1 LNIKNS
7 VRLRVRLWRQM
18 ATAWLAG
25 GSGLVGGA
33 LLRRLL
39 QGDHFDKIIS
49 VGRRV
54 LPVRDPKLVQVETD
68 LATPSVFD
76 ALASPQVAFC
86 CLGTTIK
93 KAGSRE
99 AFRKV
104 DHDAVLAFA
113 QGAKLKG
120 AHVFI
125 HVSSLGAS
133 IKSSTFYSA
142 VKGETERDVGR
153 VGFPSVY
160 ALRPSIL
167 DGDRGES
174 RPGEYVGLLVGRVL
188 APLLGKY
195 RPTPVGTVVETMVT
209 LARAPAPGV
218 HIVEPDK
225 MRSV

>member
-1 LNIKNS
+1 
-7 VRLRVRLWRQM
+7 M

-33 LLRRLL
+33 LLRRIL
-39 QGDHFDKIIS
+39 QDDHFDRVIS
-49 VGRRV
+49 VGRRA
-54 LPVRDPKLVQVETD
+54 LPVQDPKLVQVETD
-68 LATPSVFD
+68 FETPSAFD
-76 ALASPQVAFC
+76 RLAAPAVAFS
-86 CLGTTIK
+86 CLGTTIG

-113 QGAKLKG
+113 QGAKRKG
-120 AHVFI
+120 AHTFV
-125 HVSSLGAS
+125 HVSSLGAN
-133 IKSSTFYSA
+133 IRSSTFYSA

-167 DGDRGES
+167 DGDREES
-174 RPGEYVGLLVGRVL
+174 RPGEYVGLLVGRAL

-195 RPTPVGTVVETMVT
+195 RPTLVVGVVETMVA
-209 LARAPAPGV
+209 LAKASAPGV
-218 HIVEPDK
+218 HVIEPDK
-225 MRSV
+225 MTVH

>member
-1 LNIKNS
+1 
-7 VRLRVRLWRQM
+7 M
-18 ATAWLAG
+18 GTAWLAG

-39 QGDHFDKIIS
+39 QDDYFDKVIS
-49 VGRRV
+49 VGRRA
-54 LPVRDPKLVQVETD
+54 LAIQDPKLIQVETD
-68 LATPSVFD
+68 FATPSVFD
-76 ALASPQVAFC
+76 AMVSPHVAFC

-93 KAGSRE
+93 KAGSRD

-113 QGAKLKG
+113 QGAKQKG

-125 HVSSLGAS
+125 LVSSLGAN
-133 IKSSTFYSA
+133 IKSSNFYSA

-174 RPGEYVGLLVGRVL
+174 RPGEYVGLLVGRAL

-195 RPTPVGTVVETMVT
+195 RPTLVGTVVETM
-209 LARAPAPGV
+209 LALAKAPAPGV
-218 HIVEPDK
+218 HVVEPDK

>member
-1 LNIKNS
+1 
-7 VRLRVRLWRQM
+7 M

-39 QGDHFDKIIS
+39 QDDYFDKVIS
-49 VGRRV
+49 VGRRA
-54 LPVRDPKLVQVETD
+54 LAIQDPKLIQVATGF
-68 LATPSVFD
+68 ATPSAFD
-76 ALASPQVAFC
+76 ALASPYVAFC

-93 KAGSRE
+93 KAGSRD

-113 QGAKLKG
+113 RGAKQKG
-120 AHVFI
+120 AHAFI
-125 HVSSLGAS
+125 HVSSLGAN

-142 VKGETERDVGR
+142 AKGETERDVGR
-153 VGFPSVY
+153 VGLPSVY

-174 RPGEYVGLLVGRVL
+174 RPGEYVGLLVGRAL

-195 RPTPVGTVVETMVT
+195 RPTLVGTVVETM
-209 LARAPAPGV
+209 LALAKAPAPGV
-218 HIVEPDK
+218 HVVEPDK

>member
-1 LNIKNS
+1 
-7 VRLRVRLWRQM
+7 M

-39 QGDHFDKIIS
+39 QDDYFDKVIS
-49 VGRRV
+49 VGRRA
-54 LPVRDPKLVQVETD
+54 LAIQDPRLIQVQTD
-68 LATPSVFD
+68 FATPSAFD
-76 ALASPQVAFC
+76 AVASPHVAFS

-113 QGAKLKG
+113 QAAKRKG
-120 AHVFI
+120 TLAFL
-125 HVSSLGAS
+125 HVSSLGAN

-195 RPTPVGTVVETMVT
+195 RPTRVEAVVETMV
-209 LARAPAPGV
+209 ARAKAPAPGV
-218 HIVEPDK
+218 HVIEPDK
-225 MRSV
+225 MTGQ

>member
-1 LNIKNS
+1 
-7 VRLRVRLWRQM
+7 M

-39 QGDHFDKIIS
+39 QDDYFDKVIS
-49 VGRRV
+49 VGRRA
-54 LPVRDPKLVQVETD
+54 LPVQDPKLVQVVTD
-68 LATPSVFD
+68 FTTPSVFD
-76 ALASPQVAFC
+76 ALAAPHVAFS

-113 QGAKLKG
+113 QGAKRKG
-120 AHVFI
+120 THAFI
-125 HVSSLGAS
+125 HVSSLGAN

-153 VGFPSVY
+153 VSFPSVY

-167 DGDRGES
+167 DGDRGDS

-195 RPTPVGTVVETMVT
+195 RPTPVGTVVETMVA
-209 LARAPAPGV
+209 LAKAPAPGV
-218 HIVEPDK
+218 HVVEPDK
-225 MRSV
+225 MTGP

>member
-1 LNIKNS
+1 
-7 VRLRVRLWRQM
+7 M

-39 QGDHFDKIIS
+39 QNDDFDQVIS
-49 VGRRV
+49 VGRRS
-54 LPVRDPKLVQVETD
+54 LPIRDPKLVQVETD
-68 LATPSVFD
+68 FATPSAFD
-76 ALASPQVAFC
+76 VLAAPSVAFY

-113 QGAKLKG
+113 QGAKRKG
-120 AHVFI
+120 AHTFI
-125 HVSSLGAS
+125 HVSSLGANIES
-133 IKSSTFYSA
+133 RTFYSA

-195 RPTPVGTVVETMVT
+195 RPTLVGTVVQTMGA
-209 LARAPAPGV
+209 LAKAPAPGV
-218 HIVEPDK
+218 HVIEPDQ
-225 MRSV
+225 MTGQ

>member
-1 LNIKNS
+1 
-7 VRLRVRLWRQM
+7 M
-18 ATAWLAG
+18 ATAWIAG
-25 GSGLVGGA
+25 GSGLVGGT

-39 QGDHFDKIIS
+39 QDDYFDKVIS
-49 VGRRV
+49 VGRRA
-54 LPVRDPKLVQVETD
+54 LAILDPKLIQVETD
-68 LATPSVFD
+68 FATPPAFD
-76 ALASPQVAFC
+76 ALASPSVAFS

-113 QGAKLKG
+113 QGAKRKG
-120 AHVFI
+120 AHTFI
-125 HVSSLGAS
+125 HVSSLGAN

-142 VKGETERDVGR
+142 VKGEAERDVGR
-153 VGFPSVY
+153 MSFPSVY

-174 RPGEYVGLLVGRVL
+174 RPGEYVGLVVGRVL

-195 RPTPVGTVVETMVT
+195 RPTLVASVVETMVA
-209 LARAPAPGV
+209 LAKAPAPGV
-218 HIVEPDK
+218 HVIEPDK
-225 MRSV
+225 MVR

>member
-1 LNIKNS
+1 
-7 VRLRVRLWRQM
+7 M

-39 QGDHFDKIIS
+39 RDDYFDKVIS
-49 VGRRV
+49 VGRRA
-54 LPVRDPKLVQVETD
+54 LSIQDPKLIQVETD
-68 LATPSVFD
+68 FATPSVFD
-76 ALASPQVAFC
+76 ALASPNVAFS

-113 QGAKLKG
+113 QGAKRKG
-120 AHVFI
+120 AHAFI
-125 HVSSLGAS
+125 HVSSLGAN

-142 VKGETERDVGR
+142 VKGETERGVGR

-174 RPGEYVGLLVGRVL
+174 RPGEYVGLLVGRAL

-195 RPTPVGTVVETMVT
+195 RPTLVGTVVETM
-209 LARAPAPGV
+209 LALAKAPAPGV
-218 HIVEPDK
+218 HVVEPDK

>member
-1 LNIKNS
+1 
-7 VRLRVRLWRQM
+7 M

-39 QGDHFDKIIS
+39 RDDHFDQVIS
-49 VGRRV
+49 VGRRA
-54 LPVRDPKLVQVETD
+54 LPIRDPRLVQVETD
-68 LATPSVFD
+68 FATPLAFD
-76 ALASPQVAFC
+76 ALAPLEVAFC

-113 QGAKLKG
+113 EGARRKG
-120 AHVFI
+120 AHAFI
-125 HVSSLGAS
+125 HVSSLGANIHS
-133 IKSSTFYSA
+133 RTFYSA
-142 VKGETERDVGR
+142 VKGETERDAAR
-153 VGFPSVY
+153 MGFPSVY

-167 DGDRGES
+167 DGDRRES
-174 RPGEYVGLLVGRVL
+174 RPGEHVGLLVGRVL

-195 RPTPVGTVVETMVT
+195 GPTPVGAVVETMVA
-209 LARAPAPGV
+209 LAKAPAPGV
-218 HIVEPDK
+218 HVIEPDT
-225 MRSV
+225 MTRQ